1 MSAPVTTTQPPS
13 PPPPDPHPPR
23 PAALDP
29 TRLRLALRAAPRHPL
44 AVAGLAALFA
54 LGVGMLLVLAAGAEL
69 ATAWQ
74 ALDEGMF
81 GSPYAIGSSLNS
93 AAVLA
98 LIAAGFT
105 VAHRA
110 GLVNVGGEG
119 QLCAGGTAAAAV
131 GLALPAGVPAA
142 LGVPLVLVAG
152 FLAGAAW
159 AGIAAWLRVRRGT
172 SEVITTLLLNFI
184 GIGLVSVAVHEEAL
198 LRQPVTSSE
207 TLPQS
212 APLPTGAQL
221 PLIGGPESPA
231 TAVVPIAVLA
241 VVVTGIVLRHTAL
254 GLRLRAVGHSP
265 AASARLGLPVGRL
278 EGGGLAVA
286 GGLAGVAGAALVA
299 TAPYVLAEHFSSG
312 YGFAGLVVGLLARGS
327 LTAVAA
333 ASLLFGF
340 LTSGGINLQLAAQ
353 VPASTV
359 QIVQSVLVLSIA
371 AAMLFTTR
379 RPGSRR

>member
-1 MSAPVTTTQPPS
+1 MPVPLTTTS
-13 PPPPDPHPPR
+13 PPPAAPPPSAVQARPDR
-23 PAALDP
+23 PAA
-29 TRLRLALRAAPRHPL
+29 RLRALTRHPVSVAAL
-44 AVAGLAALFA
+44 AGLLA
-54 LGVGMLLVLAAGAEL
+54 LGVGLLLVVGAGADP
-69 ATAWQ
+69 AVAWS
-74 ALDEGMF
+74 ALQEGMF
-81 GSPYAIGSSLNS
+81 GSSYAIGSSLNS

-98 LIAAGFT
+98 LIATGFT

-119 QLCAGGTAAAAV
+119 QLCAGGAAAAAT
-131 GLALPAGVPAA
+131 GLALPAGTPGA

-152 FLAGAAW
+152 FLGGAAW
-159 AGIAAWLRVRRGT
+159 AGIAAWLKVRRGT
-172 SEVITTLLLNFI
+172 SEVITTLLLNFV

-212 APLPTGAQL
+212 APLPAGAQL
-221 PLIGGPESPA
+221 PLIGGAESPA
-231 TAVVPIAVLA
+231 TAVVVVAAVLA
-241 VVVTGIVLRHTAL
+241 VATAVVLRHTAV
-254 GLRLRAVGHSP
+254 GLRLTAVGHSP

-278 EGGGLAVA
+278 EGGGLAYA
-286 GGLAGVAGAALVA
+286 GGLAGVAGACLVA

-312 YGFAGLVVGLLARGS
+312 YGFSGLVVGLLARGS
-327 LTAVAA
+327 FVAVAA

-359 QIVQSVLVLSIA
+359 QIVQSVLVLFIA
-371 AAMLFTTR
+371 AAMLVTHRRTR
-379 RPGSRR
+379 STS

>member
-1 MSAPVTTTQPPS
+1 MPLPAATTAPPPPPS
-13 PPPPDPHPPR
+13 PAPTSPPSPEPHR
-23 PAALDP
+23 A
-29 TRLRLALRAAPRHPL
+29 TRLHALTRHPVSVAVL
-44 AVAGLAALFA
+44 AGLVAVGVGLLLVIGAGADPAVAGAALR
-54 LGVGMLLVLAAGAEL
+54 
-69 ATAWQ
+69 
-74 ALDEGMF
+74 EGMF
-81 GSPYAIGSSLNS
+81 GSPYAIGSSLDS

-98 LIAAGFT
+98 LIATGFT

-119 QLCAGGTAAAAV
+119 QLCAGGTAAAAT
-131 GLALPAGVPAA
+131 GLALPAGTPGA
-142 LGVPLVLVAG
+142 LGVPAILAAG

-159 AGIAAWLRVRRGT
+159 AGIAAWLKVRRGT
-172 SEVITTLLLNFI
+172 SEVITTLLLNFV
-184 GIGLVSVAVHEEAL
+184 GIGMVAVSVHEEAL

-212 APLPTGAQL
+212 APLPAGAQL

-231 TAVVPIAVLA
+231 TAVVVIAAVLA
-241 VVVTGIVLRHTAL
+241 VATGVVLRHTAV
-254 GLRLRAVGHSP
+254 GLRLTAVGHSP
-265 AASARLGLPVGRL
+265 AAAARLGLPVGRL
-278 EGGGLAVA
+278 EGGGLAFA
-286 GGLAGVAGAALVA
+286 GGLAGVAGACLVA

-312 YGFAGLVVGLLARGS
+312 YGFSGLVVGLLARGS

-359 QIVQSVLVLSIA
+359 QIVQSVLVLVIA
-371 AAMLFTTR
+371 AALLVTHR
-379 RPGSRR
+379 RTGSTS

>member
-1 MSAPVTTTQPPS
+1 PLTI
-13 PPPPDPHPPR
+13 
-23 PAALDP
+23 AALA
-29 TRLRLALRAAPRHPL
+29 TLLAAATGLAL
-44 AVAGLAALFA
+44 V
-54 LGVGMLLVLAAGAEL
+54 MAAGADP

-74 ALDEGMF
+74 ALHEGML

-98 LIAAGFT
+98 LIATGFT

-119 QLCAGGTAAAAV
+119 QLCAGGVAAAAT
-131 GLALPAGVPAA
+131 GLALPAATPTA
-142 LGVPLVLVAG
+142 LGVPLLLTAG
-152 FLAGAAW
+152 FLAGSAW
-159 AGIAAWLRVRRGT
+159 AGIAAWLKVKRGT

-184 GIGLVSVAVHEEAL
+184 GTGLVAFAVHEEAL

-221 PLIGGPESPA
+221 PLIGGQESPA
-231 TAVVPIAVLA
+231 TAIVVIAAVAALA
-241 VVVTGIVLRHTAL
+241 TGIALTRTAI
-254 GLRLRAVGHSP
+254 GVRLKAVGRTP
-265 AASARLGLPVGRL
+265 AAAARLGLPVGPL
-278 EGGGLAVA
+278 QGGGLAFA

-312 YGFAGLVVGLLARGS
+312 YGFSGLVVGLLARGS

-333 ASLLFGF
+333 VSLVFGF

-359 QIVQSVLVLSIA
+359 QIVQSLLVLFIA
-371 AAMLFTTR
+371 AAMVFTHTTTR
-379 RPGSRR
+379 RATT

>member
-1 MSAPVTTTQPPS
+1 MSPPTATTSPPEPHPS
-13 PPPPDPHPPR
+13 LSPTPAPPPPSRRH
-23 PAALDP
+23 
-29 TRLRLALRAAPRHPL
+29 TRLTTLPRHPL
-44 AVAGLAALFA
+44 TVALAAA
-54 LGVGMLLVLAAGAEL
+54 LCATAIGMLLVVAAGAEL
-69 ATAWQ
+69 DTAWQ

-81 GSPYAIGSSLNS
+81 GSSYAIGSSLNS

-131 GLALPAGVPAA
+131 GIALPTQVPTA

-159 AGIAAWLRVRRGT
+159 AGIAAWLKVRRGT

-184 GIGLVSVAVHEEAL
+184 GIGMVSVAVHEEAL

-221 PLIGGPESPA
+221 PLIGDVESPA
-231 TAVVPIAVLA
+231 TAVVVIAAVA

-254 GLRLRAVGHSP
+254 GLKLRAVGHSP
-265 AASARLGLPVGRL
+265 AASARLGLPVGKL
-278 EGGGLAVA
+278 EGGGLAFA

-333 ASLLFGF
+333 VSLLFGF

-359 QIVQSVLVLSIA
+359 QIVQSLLVLFIA
-371 AAMLFTTR
+371 AAMLLTTR
-379 RPGSRR
+379 KGSRS

>member
-1 MSAPVTTTQPPS
+1 MPVPLTTTS
-13 PPPPDPHPPR
+13 PPPAAPPPSAVQARPDR
-23 PAALDP
+23 PAA
-29 TRLRLALRAAPRHPL
+29 RLRALTRHPVSVAAL
-44 AVAGLAALFA
+44 AGLLA
-54 LGVGMLLVLAAGAEL
+54 LGVGLLLVVGAGADP
-69 ATAWQ
+69 AVAWS
-74 ALDEGMF
+74 ALQEGMF
-81 GSPYAIGSSLNS
+81 GSSYAIGSSLNS

-98 LIAAGFT
+98 LIATGFT

-119 QLCAGGTAAAAV
+119 QLCAGGAAAAAT
-131 GLALPAGVPAA
+131 GLALPAGTPGA

-152 FLAGAAW
+152 FLGGAAW
-159 AGIAAWLRVRRGT
+159 AGIAAWLKVRRGT
-172 SEVITTLLLNFI
+172 SEVITTLLLNFV

-212 APLPTGAQL
+212 APLPAGAQL
-221 PLIGGPESPA
+221 PLIGGTESPA
-231 TAVVPIAVLA
+231 TAVVIVAAVLA
-241 VVVTGIVLRHTAL
+241 VATAVVLRHTAV
-254 GLRLRAVGHSP
+254 GLRLTAVGHSP

-278 EGGGLAVA
+278 EGGGLAYA
-286 GGLAGVAGAALVA
+286 GGLAGVAGACLVA

-312 YGFAGLVVGLLARGS
+312 YGFSGLVVGLLARGS
-327 LTAVAA
+327 FVAVAA

-359 QIVQSVLVLSIA
+359 QIVQSVLVLFTA
-371 AAMLFTTR
+371 AAMLVTHRRTR
-379 RPGSRR
+379 STS

>member
-1 MSAPVTTTQPPS
+1 MSAPTTTTS
-13 PPPPDPHPPR
+13 PPPESPPSAKPHPTPQ
-23 PAALDP
+23 PALR
-29 TRLRLALRAAPRHPL
+29 TRLHTLPRHPL
-44 AVAGLAALFA
+44 TVALVAALCA
-54 LGVGMLLVLAAGAEL
+54 AVVGMVLVVAAGAEL
-69 ATAWQ
+69 GSAWQ
-74 ALDEGMF
+74 ALEEGMF
-81 GSPYAIGSSLNS
+81 GSSYAVGSSLNS

-131 GLALPAGVPAA
+131 GLVLPAQVPTAV
-142 LGVPLVLVAG
+142 GVPLVVLAG

-159 AGIAAWLRVRRGT
+159 ASIAAWLKVKRGT

-184 GIGLVSVAVHEEAL
+184 GIGMVSLAVHEEAL

-221 PLIGGPESPA
+221 PLIGDVESPA
-231 TAVVPIAVLA
+231 TAVVVIAAVAVLA
-241 VVVTGIVLRHTAL
+241 TGIVLRHTAL

-278 EGGGLAVA
+278 EGGGLAFA
-286 GGLAGVAGAALVA
+286 GGLAGIAGAALVA

-333 ASLLFGF
+333 VSLLFGF

-359 QIVQSVLVLSIA
+359 QIVQSLLVLFIA

-379 RPGSRR
+379 RPGSRS